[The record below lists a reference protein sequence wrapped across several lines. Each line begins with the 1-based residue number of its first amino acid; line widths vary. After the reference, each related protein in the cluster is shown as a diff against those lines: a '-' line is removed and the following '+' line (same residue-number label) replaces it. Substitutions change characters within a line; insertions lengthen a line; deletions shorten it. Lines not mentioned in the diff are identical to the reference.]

1 MAKGGV
7 SAVARPSGGR
17 VMVLVGAAHFVSH
30 FYMLVLPPL
39 FPLLREAWGVSYT
52 ELGLAVTVFSLATGL
67 TQVPVGFLV
76 DRIGPGL
83 PLVAGLVLGG
93 LAVAAVGLLP
103 GYPALLVCMAV
114 AGLANA
120 VYHPADYTILSASVE
135 PERMGRAFS
144 LHTFAGFLG
153 NASAPV
159 VILGLAEVVGW
170 RAALVVAGAFGVV
183 VGALVALNL
192 AVLNAGALDAGV
204 SNAEAPEGRART
216 PRAGGKPRP
225 GRGEV
230 PSRAS
235 SAALLLSAPVL
246 MGLLFFVGIS
256 MSGRALGSFGV
267 AAVVEL
273 YTVPVAT
280 AGVVLSAYLFASPA
294 GVLAGGW
301 IADRIDW
308 HARFA
313 AACFVASAA
322 ALVVLA
328 FATPSLLVFA
338 ALLAF
343 VGLATGAVAP
353 SRDLLI
359 RAMAPPGD
367 VGKVFGFVSTG
378 FNIGGVIAPPLF
390 GWILDRADPSALLAV
405 TAVVCLLT
413 VATVLETGRQGR
425 RA

>member
-1 MAKGGV
+1 
-7 SAVARPSGGR
+7 
-17 VMVLVGAAHFVSH
+17 MVLIGAAHFVSH
-30 FYMLVLPPL
+30 FYMLALPPL
-39 FPLLREAWGVSYT
+39 FPLLREAYGVGYT

-67 TQVPVGFLV
+67 TQVPVGFIV
-76 DRIGPGL
+76 DRFGPGV

-93 LAVAAVGLLP
+93 LAIAAVGLLP
-103 GYPALLVCMAV
+103 GYPALLVCMGL

-120 VYHPADYTILSASVE
+120 VYHPADYTILSASVA

-159 VILGLAEVVGW
+159 LILGLTQLVGW
-170 RAALVVAGAFGVV
+170 R
-183 VGALVALNL
+183 GALVAAGGLGLVVGAIVALNL
-192 AVLNAGALDAGV
+192 RHLEAQPVEEPRARAGAVPASTVGGGV
-204 SNAEAPEGRART
+204 
-216 PRAGGKPRP
+216 
-225 GRGEV
+225 
-230 PSRAS
+230 
-235 SAALLLSAPVL
+235 ALLLSAPVL

-280 AGVVLSAYLFASPA
+280 AGAVLSAYLFASPA

-322 ALVVLA
+322 VLVVLA
-328 FATPSLLVFA
+328 FATPPLAVFTV
-338 ALLAF
+338 LLAF

-378 FNIGGVIAPPLF
+378 FNIGGVIAPPAF

-405 TAVVCLLT
+405 TAVVCLMT
-413 VATVLETGRQGR
+413 VATVLETGRQGQPR
-425 RA
+425 RVAP